1 MARRQVAWTVV
12 LDREGAAGTR
22 LWADLDARRVTH
34 SRHRAVISGN
44 QRTRTRR
51 DLYSGGAWR
60 VREDL
65 VGHAA
70 ETVRDRAVARTDPN

>member
-1 MARRQVAWTVV
+1 MTPCWS
-12 LDREGAAGTR
+12 
-22 LWADLDARRVTH
+22 DLDARRVTH
-34 SRHRAVISGN
+34 SRHRGVISGN
-44 QRTRTRR
+44 QRTRRRR

-70 ETVRDRAVARTDPN
+70 ETVRDREAPGSKPRASGSGPVEPTALEYG